1 MKKVGVKMLQGEE
14 WQVEGD
20 LVLKEGKVYVLK
32 DEELRIEIIWLHH
45 NIPVAEHREKWK
57 TMKLVTRNYWW
68 LGVMRDVGK
77 YVEGYNICQRM
88 KNRIEVPAGKI
99 KLSEVLK
106 KLWTYI
112 IVDFITK
119 LLVMARKDTILVV
132 CNRLS
137 KMMHFVTTTER
148 MSAEGLV
155 RLFINNIWKLHG
167 LLESIVSNRRLQFV
181 AKMIKELNRMLGIE
195 TKLSTSYYPQ
205 TDE

>member
-1 MKKVGVKMLQGEE
+1 MKKVRVKMLQGEE

-155 RLFINNIWKLHG
+155 RLFINNIWKLHR

>member
-1 MKKVGVKMLQGEE
+1 MLQEEE

-155 RLFINNIWKLHG
+155 RLFINNVWKLHG

>member
-1 MKKVGVKMLQGEE
+1 MKKIGVKMLQEEE

-148 MSAEGLV
+148 MSAERLV
-155 RLFINNIWKLHG
+155 RLFINNVWKLHG

>member
-1 MKKVGVKMLQGEE
+1 MLQEEE